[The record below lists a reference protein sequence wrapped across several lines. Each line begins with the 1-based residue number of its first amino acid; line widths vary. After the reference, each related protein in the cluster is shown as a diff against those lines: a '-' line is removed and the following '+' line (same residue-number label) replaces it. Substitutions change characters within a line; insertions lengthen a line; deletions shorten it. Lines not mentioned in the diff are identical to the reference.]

1 MFFNLSAVASP
12 LSPLGTYMNMCLPKL
27 VKSSTLFS
35 RHIFLYKTLSPKM
48 LIYVLQIYQATNS
61 SPTFSPCKGTRENN
75 FTGGCKQSC
84 VPLLKSYLEMYISA
98 YQLKKIPEEYLPLEP
113 PLKVKELK
121 NWSVISQLPEKR
133 SWLLPVPLDPCH
145 LPHGGQRVQD
155 SSIQQRRSSLWPSV
169 QGATGAFLSQTS
181 LTQPKSQNICYMKY
195 R

>member
-84 VPLLKSYLEMYISA
+84 VPSLKSYLEMYISA
-98 YQLKKIPEEYLPLEP
+98 YFHKDASALIKENSWRVVTLGAPSQSQRLPKIEVLFPSSLKRGVDSSLFPWTLVTSPMAVNAFRIRQFNSVVLPFGLLSKVPLEP
-113 PLKVKELK
+113 FYH
-121 NWSVISQLPEKR
+121 R
-133 SWLLPVPLDPCH
+133 H
-145 LPHGGQRVQD
+145 L
-155 SSIQQRRSSLWPSV
+155 
-169 QGATGAFLSQTS
+169 
-181 LTQPKSQNICYMKY
+181 
-195 R
+195 

>member
-1 MFFNLSAVASP
+1 MKNDLQIEEKTLNSRHVRKWCRRWQRWRPWQNLPRWKIQVSTPIYTRAKSGWLLFLHCKTINLWWNFHSSQMFFNLSAVASP

-84 VPLLKSYLEMYISA
+84 VPSLKSYLEMYISA
-98 YQLKKIPEEYLPLEP
+98 YF
-113 PLKVKELK
+113 
-121 NWSVISQLPEKR
+121 
-133 SWLLPVPLDPCH
+133 H
-145 LPHGGQRVQD
+145 
-155 SSIQQRRSSLWPSV
+155 
-169 QGATGAFLSQTS
+169 
-181 LTQPKSQNICYMKY
+181 
-195 R
+195 